1 MILLAEASLLHV
13 MDDKDVMLH
22 GAMKLSRQKLL
33 SNYLKAFSNV
43 CLEMHAYFIDRQSI
57 CKKNKHLSDAM
68 EMMHELVDGRSGQ
81 SYLTSAQEKL
91 QESEERISILRSS
104 YGKGM
109 LEVLSSA
116 VDKVSSY
123 AEIEASL
130 MLASMSSA
138 AEASRLEGKLSAWTV
153 ASKYDKVKAT
163 MYRIEKLRM

>member
-1 MILLAEASLLHV
+1 MIILVEASLLHV

-22 GAMKLSRQKLL
+22 GAMKLSRQKIL
-33 SNYLKAFSNV
+33 SNYLKASNV

-68 EMMHELVDGRSGQ
+68 EMMRELVDGRSGQ
-81 SYLTSAQEKL
+81 SYLTAAQERL

-123 AEIEASL
+123 ASL
-130 MLASMSSA
+130 ILASMSSA

-153 ASKYDKVKAT
+153 ASKYDKVKVT
-163 MYRIEKLRM
+163 KHRIEKLRT